1 MLYPAFGKHCAEQGT
16 CKVKISR
23 ETAKEKSLFLK
34 KKQRFFVG
42 LVPMKDAAR
51 KKTQKAQS
59 RNKQTVIFK

>member
-1 MLYPAFGKHCAEQGT
+1 MVYPAFGKRCAEQGT
-16 CKVKISR
+16 CKSKNSR

-42 LVPMKDAAR
+42 SVPINDAAR

-59 RNKQTVIFK
+59 RNKQIVIFK

>member
-1 MLYPAFGKHCAEQGT
+1 MAYPVFGKHCAEQGT
-16 CKVKISR
+16 CKVKNSR

-42 LVPMKDAAR
+42 LVLINDAAR
-51 KKTQKAQS
+51 KKTQKAQN

>member
-1 MLYPAFGKHCAEQGT
+1 MAYPAFGKHGAEPGA
-16 CKVKISR
+16 CKLKISR

-42 LVPMKDAAR
+42 SVPINDAAR

-59 RNKQTVIFK
+59 WNKQTVIFE